1 LLPFF
6 GNKDSGCNF
15 KKDAN
20 MNAYIEYGTAIKET
34 LDQLAWQEVQKVV
47 MVLHQAWLANSHVF
61 IMGNGGSAATA
72 SHLACDLGKNTA
84 VADLPRLRVMA
95 LNDNMAWFSAHA
107 NDNGYENVFAEQL
120 CNFVRERDVVI
131 AISASGNSANVL
143 KAVERARL
151 LGAFTIGWSGYAG
164 GRLAQIV
171 DISVIVP
178 NHCIEQIED
187 IHLMLGHIV
196 TTELRQ
202 HMRDFAS
209 VNATVAP
216 TLPTRNAESD
226 TASNI
231 EPHGT
236 YIMQAAAD

>member
-1 LLPFF
+1 M
-6 GNKDSGCNF
+6 NF
-15 KKDAN
+15 
-20 MNAYIEYGTAIKET
+20 YLEYGTAIKET

-47 MVLHQAWLANSHVF
+47 TVLHQAWLAKSQVF

-72 SHLACDLGKNTA
+72 SHIACDLGKNTA
-84 VADLPRLRVMA
+84 VENLPRLRVMA

-143 KAVERARL
+143 NAVEKARL

-164 GRLAQIV
+164 GKLAQMV

-202 HMRDFAS
+202 LMRDFAS
-209 VNATVAP
+209 ANATVAP
-216 TLPTRNAESD
+216 VLPASDLDSNTESN
-226 TASNI
+226 T
-231 EPHGT
+231 EPHT
-236 YIMQAAAD
+236 EPHDVYVMQAAD